1 PLSKQ
6 KEFKAVRNMVI
17 REMLRLGRGE
27 HPTADEMVYMPTPSG
42 TSPAPSDVQRRGHH
56 PQQEAAH
63 HQHTQTHWAVSHAD
77 TAQCVLMLFH
87 NMGRIFQE
95 QSAADTI
102 QAGLH
107 IDKKRR
113 RMLREKRMAL
123 GHKADD
129 HEELRMN

>member
-1 PLSKQ
+1 MRIP
-6 KEFKAVRNMVI
+6 
-17 REMLRLGRGE
+17 
-27 HPTADEMVYMPTPSG
+27 P
-42 TSPAPSDVQRRGHH
+42 DV
-56 PQQEAAH
+56 
-63 HQHTQTHWAVSHAD
+63 SSS
-77 TAQCVLMLFH
+77 LFH
-87 NMGRIFQE
+87 NMGRIFRE

-129 HEELRMN
+129 HEENPPSILKDKMGDCH

>member
-1 PLSKQ
+1 M
-6 KEFKAVRNMVI
+6 R
-17 REMLRLGRGE
+17 LRRWISTGQ
-27 HPTADEMVYMPTPSG
+27 SFC
-42 TSPAPSDVQRRGHH
+42 SPR
-56 PQQEAAH
+56 PQQN
-63 HQHTQTHWAVSHAD
+63 S
-77 TAQCVLMLFH
+77 
-87 NMGRIFQE
+87 MGRIFQE

-129 HEELRMN
+129 HEGSPQQHQR